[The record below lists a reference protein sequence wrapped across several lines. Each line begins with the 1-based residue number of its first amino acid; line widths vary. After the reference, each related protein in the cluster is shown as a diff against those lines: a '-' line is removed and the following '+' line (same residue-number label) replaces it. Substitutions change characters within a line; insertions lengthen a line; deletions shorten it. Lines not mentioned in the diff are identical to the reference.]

1 MAGYGLKLGAVAF
14 GLLLAGI
21 LVVLLFNGIWFQIG
35 FGAAFALLAG
45 VLILIGWRVDKKSK
59 QEREGLERI

>member
-1 MAGYGLKLGAVAF
+1 MTGYALKLGAVAF
-14 GLLLAGI
+14 GLLLAG
-21 LVVLLFNGIWFQIG
+21 VVAVLLFNGIWFQIG

-45 VLILIGWRVDKKSK
+45 VLILIAWRVDKKGK